1 MVRFMAESR
10 GRTVARVDRLEAA
23 FVRITEVLVSQN
35 ERLDGLRTELRGLGE
50 TLTDRLDRLIAIT
63 TKERTFGIER
73 LDRVEARLERLERH
87 VGI

>member
-1 MVRFMAESR
+1 M
-10 GRTVARVDRLEAA
+10 ARVDRLEAA

-50 TLTDRLDRLIAIT
+50 TLTDRLDRLGETLTDRLDRLIAIT

-87 VGI
+87 IGI